1 MLALLLAATTMAF
14 GPLAIPLGP
23 SGDAFYSPPATL
35 PPTGEGS
42 VVWARQFRDGAALP
56 SASRNYR
63 LLYQTVSPTGKFVAI
78 SGTLAVPNGMP
89 PSGGWPLI
97 SWAHGTVGDAPQC
110 APSRSSRPNVE
121 QRMLDAFVARGY
133 AVAQTDY
140 EGNGTPGIHPYMVA
154 TAAARDVTDIVS
166 ASREIDPQI
175 GRRWIVMGHSEGGA
189 SALSTAAVA
198 SQIAPD
204 LDLAGAVAYA
214 PFAYPEATLEYE
226 LHNGSPNGGLVIL
239 GLLIAGFSTVDPR
252 VVPSEMLEPK
262 ALQLMPTLYERCVS
276 ELMEH
281 SAWSSTVP
289 QNIFR
294 PAGQSGVEALFADL
308 EENDPAYFKI
318 SVPTLF
324 VQGVS
329 DSMVSSEGT
338 LTVADRLR
346 RNGTPVTFKA
356 YVHATHGSVLA
367 ASISEVAEWVAN
379 RFASH
384 S

>member
-1 MLALLLAATTMAF
+1 MLALLLAATAMA
-14 GPLAIPLGP
+14 LGP
-23 SGDAFYSPPATL
+23 HAVPQGPPGDAFYSPPSKL

-42 VVWARQFRDGAALP
+42 VVWARQFSDGAALP

-63 LLYQTVSPTGKFVAI
+63 MLYETVSPTGKFVAI
-78 SGTLAVPNGMP
+78 SGTLALPHGTP
-89 PSGGWPLI
+89 PASGWPLI

-154 TAAARDVTDIVS
+154 AAAARDVTDIVY
-166 ASREIDPQI
+166 ASREIEPQI

-189 SALSTAAVA
+189 SALSTAALA

-204 LDLAGAVAYA
+204 LNLAGAVAYA

-252 VVPSEMLEPK
+252 VVPSEMLEPQ
-262 ALQLMPTLYERCVS
+262 ALQLMPTLYERCVT

-281 SAWSSTVP
+281 SAWSSTIP
-289 QNIFR
+289 QNVFR
-294 PAGQSGVEALFADL
+294 PAGQSDVEALFTDL
-308 EENDPAYFKI
+308 QENDPAYFKI
-318 SVPTLF
+318 AVPTLL

-338 LTVADRLR
+338 LTVADHLR
-346 RNGTPVTFKA
+346 RNGAQVTFKA
-356 YVHATHGSVLA
+356 YVHATHGSVLS
-367 ASISEVAEWVAN
+367 ASIDDVADWIAK
-379 RFASH
+379 RFSAS